1 MSNEGESKV
10 EERQGYY
17 KINGMG
23 WRNLVGL
30 TLFKTPSAHTLTQSN
45 YIEYWNL
52 VRPVQISTQLG
63 GELGIMIQM
72 YKLNLQGFKLYVKE
86 GTDLTN

>member
-1 MSNEGESKV
+1 MKEKV
-10 EERQGYY
+10 KWKRHKSYY

-30 TLFKTPSAHTLTQSN
+30 TFIQDSHPSAHTLTQSN

-72 YKLNLQGFKLYVKE
+72 YKLKLQGFKLYVKE